1 MFGAAAAA
9 LHGLRP
15 EIWRLVWVAFVA
27 ADVLSFSGGMM
38 RLGDDVLQLSPYEHV
53 GRVPGGEADVVG
65 LVVLMAVVFTGV
77 GVLGFSRRDL
87 QTP

>member
-1 MFGAAAAA
+1 
-9 LHGLRP
+9 
-15 EIWRLVWVAFVA
+15 
-27 ADVLSFSGGMM
+27 M

-53 GRVPGGEADVVG
+53 GRVPGGETDVVG